1 MTLSSSLSVAL
12 SGISTASDQLAV
24 VSRNVA
30 RANEDGATR
39 KVANVSTIESGAS
52 RVSSIVRLANP
63 QLLDALLKSNANAGT
78 QQVISKALNQFD
90 LTVNDPSLEGSPS
103 SLIGKLNAAMQV
115 YAASPQD
122 VTAANAAIGAA
133 KDLAQGL
140 NTATQSVQQQR
151 SLADQAMSA
160 SVNNINSLLSQFQ
173 TLNDQIVRGNGS
185 GQDVT
190 DSLDQRDLI
199 VQQLSKEIGIRTV
212 TEGNKSMQIYTD
224 QGVTLFNGVPRDV
237 TFKATSFLGP
247 NTSGNA
253 VYADGIPIVGGSGT
267 MISTTGQLAGYAAV
281 RDNLGVTY
289 QNQLDEVAR
298 GLVEAFSETDPT
310 GGALPPML
318 GLFSWDGA
326 PAMPTSGAVNPGLAA
341 TIRVNPAVDP
351 SQGGSASLLRDGG
364 INGASYVYNTNHSSA
379 FSDRIEKIIDSVNQ
393 SRTFDNAA
401 GVANT
406 GSISDF
412 AGSSAGW
419 LQAQR
424 KTASEQSDYNNILQ
438 QRSMDA
444 LSKDTGVNIDEE
456 MTNMLQF
463 ERAYQASARIMT
475 TIDQM
480 FQTLLDTYK

>member
-1 MTLSSSLSVAL
+1 MSLSASLNVAL
-12 SGISTASDQLAV
+12 SGISTSSDQLAV
-24 VSRNVA
+24 MSRNVA

-39 KVANVSTIESGAS
+39 KTANVSTIENGAS
-52 RVSSIVRLANP
+52 RVTSIVRLANP
-63 QLLDALLKSNANAGT
+63 QLLDAVLKSNSNAGT
-78 QQVISKALNQFD
+78 QQVIANALNQFD

-122 VTAANAAIGAA
+122 VTAANAAVAAA
-133 KDLAQGL
+133 KNLAQGL
-140 NTATQSVQQQR
+140 NTASLSVQQQR
-151 SLADQAMSA
+151 SLADQAISA
-160 SVNNINSLLSQFQ
+160 SVNSINSLLSQFQ
-173 TLNDQIVRGNGS
+173 TLNDEIVRGSGS

-199 VQQLSKEIGIRTV
+199 VQKLSKEIGIRTV

-224 QGVTLFNGVPRDV
+224 QGVTLFNGVPREV
-237 TFKATSFLGP
+237 TFKGTSYLGP
-247 NTSGNA
+247 NTTGNA

-267 MISTTGQLAGYAAV
+267 MISATGQIAGYAAI

-298 GLVEAFSETDPT
+298 GLIEAFSETDPS
-310 GGALPPML
+310 GGALPPGL
-318 GLFSWDGA
+318 GLFSWDGD
-326 PAMPTSGAVNPGLAA
+326 PAMPASGSINRGLASS
-341 TIRVNPAVDP
+341 IKVNTAVDP
-351 SQGGSASLLRDGG
+351 SQGGNASLLRDGG
-364 INGASYVYNTNHSSA
+364 INGTSYVYNTSNSSA
-379 FSDRIEKIIDSVNQ
+379 YSDRIEKIIDSISQ

-406 GSISDF
+406 GSVSDF
-412 AGSSAGW
+412 AGASAGW

-424 KTASEQSDYNNILQ
+424 KSSTDASSYNNILQ
-438 QRSMDA
+438 QRAMDS

-456 MTNMLQF
+456 MTQMLQF
-463 ERAYQASARIMT
+463 ERAYQASARVMT

-480 FQTLLDTYK
+480 FQTLLDTYR